1 VRKDIG
7 QVKGLMRGMLVQSA
21 GYSM

>member
-1 VRKDIG
+1 MG